1 MMDSLPSYAL
11 WLLAAMAFM
20 GYALGSVP
28 FGLILTNLAGVGD
41 LRKIGSGNIGAT
53 NVLRT
58 GRKDLAAAT
67 LGLDAAKGAL
77 AVMIAWIMTPPD
89 FSDRILAVTA
99 LAVVVGHCYP
109 IFLGFKGGKGVATG
123 LGALLALSPLTGL
136 VGCAAWLGVAKLTRI
151 SSAGAL
157 AAFLIMPLVTLALY
171 GFSFQ
176 TSGKP
181 MAVLLI
187 SLLVLMRHSGN
198 IARILNGTE
207 PRVPPKQK

>member
-1 MMDSLPSYAL
+1 MSSLPSYAL
-11 WLLAAMAFM
+11 WLLAAMAFL
-20 GYALGSVP
+20 GYVLGSVP
-28 FGLILTNLAGVGD
+28 FGLILTNMAGIGD

-77 AVMIAWIMTPPD
+77 AVVIAWIMTPPD
-89 FSDRILAVTA
+89 FSDRIMAVTA

-157 AAFLIMPLVTLALY
+157 AAFILMPLVTLALY

-176 TSGKP
+176 TSSKP
-181 MAVLLI
+181 LAVLLI
-187 SLLVLMRHSGN
+187 SLLVLMRHHAN
-198 IARILNGTE
+198 ISRILNGTE

>member
-1 MMDSLPSYAL
+1 MMSDLPSYAL

-20 GYALGSVP
+20 GYVLGSVP
-28 FGLILTNLAGVGD
+28 FGLILTNVAGVGD

-123 LGALLALSPLTGL
+123 LGALLALSPITGL
-136 VGCAAWLGVAKLTRI
+136 IGCAAWLGVAKLTRI

-157 AAFLIMPLVTLALY
+157 AAFIIMPFVTLALY

-176 TSGKP
+176 ASGKP

-187 SLLVLMRHSGN
+187 SLLVLMRHSAN
-198 IARILNGTE
+198 IGRILNGTE
-207 PRVPPKQK
+207 PRVPSKQK